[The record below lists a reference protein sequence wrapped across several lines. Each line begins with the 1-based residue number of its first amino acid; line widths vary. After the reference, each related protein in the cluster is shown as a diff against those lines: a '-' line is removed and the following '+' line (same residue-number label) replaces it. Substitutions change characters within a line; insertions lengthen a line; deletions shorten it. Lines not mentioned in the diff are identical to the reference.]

1 MLPVF
6 KLVFPI
12 SIYPQKLSYQK
23 GIHQP
28 LILIIHAKMLN
39 DLPLT
44 RLSILLKVMHLSSG
58 ISFMVE
64 VSGRQQSEG

>member
-1 MLPVF
+1 MLPIL
-6 KLVFPI
+6 KLGFPI

-23 GIHQP
+23 EIHQL
-28 LILIIHAKMLN
+28 LILITHAKMLN

-44 RLSILLKVMHLSSG
+44 RLSILLKDMHLSSG

-64 VSGRQQSEG
+64 VSGGQQSQG